1 MAAGDRIQV
10 ALKPEV
16 EAVATTAATTN
27 TALGELDTRVQ
38 ATEGFET
45 RIDQLE
51 TDTGALDITIND
63 PTTGLIKQ
71 LTDVDSEI
79 NTADTGIKARLDDL
93 EQGGVNT
100 TKFRTH
106 TPSGSYEDGEIVL
119 VGRSQ
124 YRANNAMDGSA
135 TPIPFVAGS
144 GENQWQPVSVHN
156 EEIDLI
162 VEYNNSRMTINP
174 QVVTSTNG
182 PSMVGLVLDPVR
194 KRASIGVSG
203 TGTQSDLI
211 ASDLVTYG
219 DVVSYSAK
227 KAYTSNPSNPMAA
240 MIDSNGHLSYNANIT
255 ETELNHLNGV
265 DSNIQTQI
273 NGKVNQYWETNPTTS
288 SRVALVRTAGD
299 LSYSAITSTELGY
312 LDGVTSGIQGQLDSK
327 WTEGGEIRGTSTNF
341 DVVQTSG
348 NGFRIS
354 GGGSIR
360 CKQSGSHIGGTGTNE
375 RWNTIYY
382 TTLNSGSD
390 ERLKEFYEYPT
401 SLLDVWLDTVKPKS
415 YHYKDDDE
423 KKKRFGVIAQD
434 VIKAFDLAG
443 LDWKEYRIVQESEEG
458 YYGVDYNEVQA
469 VELAAIRHRLGLQ

>member
-16 EAVATTAATTN
+16 EAVATTAADTN
-27 TALGELDTRVQ
+27 TALGQLDTRVQ

-51 TDTGALDITIND
+51 TDTGALDTAIND
-63 PTTGLIKQ
+63 PSTGLVKQ
-71 LTDVDSEI
+71 LSDVDAEI

-93 EQGGVNT
+93 EQGGVST
-100 TKFRTH
+100 TKFRVH
-106 TPSGSYEDGEIVL
+106 TPSGSYEAGEIVL

-124 YRANNAMDGSA
+124 YRANNAMDGST
-135 TPIPFVAGS
+135 TPIPFVVGS
-144 GENQWQPVSVHN
+144 GANQWQPVSVHN

-162 VEYNNSRMTINP
+162 VEYSNSRMTINP
-174 QVVTSTNG
+174 QVLTSSNG
-182 PSMVGLVLDPVR
+182 PNMTGLVLDPVR
-194 KRASIGVSG
+194 KRVSVGVSG
-203 TGTQSDLI
+203 SGAQSDL
-211 ASDLVTYG
+211 ATNDLVIYG

-227 KAYTSNPSNPMAA
+227 KAYASNPSESMVA
-240 MIDSNGHLSYNANIT
+240 MIDTNGHLSYNANIT
-255 ETELNHLNGV
+255 ETEVNYLNGV
-265 DSNIQTQI
+265 TSNIQNQLDD
-273 NGKVNQYWETNPTTS
+273 KVEQYWATDPNEN
-288 SRVALVRTAGD
+288 RVAVVRSAGN
-299 LSYSAITSTELGY
+299 LGYSSITETELGY
-312 LDGVTSGIQGQLDSK
+312 LDDVTSNIQTQLNAK
-327 WTEGGEIRGTSTNF
+327 WTAGGEIRGTSTNF

-354 GGGSIR
+354 GSGSIR
-360 CKQSGSHIGGTGTNE
+360 CKQSGAHIGGTGTNE

-401 SLLDVWLDTVKPKS
+401 ALLDVWLDTVKPKS

-443 LDWKEYRIVQESEEG
+443 LDWREYRIVQESEEG
-458 YYGVDYNEVQA
+458 FYGVDYNEVQS
-469 VELAAIRHRLGLQ
+469 VELAAIRHKLGL